1 MQTYSQAQPFARPP
15 RTRCCRARRPFAAHE
30 GEPNTMFRSLSLL
43 VLLPFAA
50 CVGNTYSIPTPAYD
64 AAKYE
69 VVGDASTT
77 KTGIMLLQLIPIG
90 QNDKI
95 ERAMQLLMQEKGGDA
110 LTDVTIRESWF
121 WAYVLNGYSVKVEAK
136 VLKKKG

>member
-1 MQTYSQAQPFARPP
+1 MI
-15 RTRCCRARRPFAAHE
+15 
-30 GEPNTMFRSLSLL
+30 RSLACML
-43 VLLPFAA
+43 LLPFAA
-50 CVGNTYSIPTPAYD
+50 CVGSTYSLPTPAYD

-77 KTGIMLLQLIPIG
+77 TTGIMLLQLIPIG

-95 ERAMQLLMQEKGGDA
+95 ERAMQRLLQEKGGDVLA
-110 LTDVTIRESWF
+110 DVTIRESWF
-121 WAYVLNGYSVKVEAK
+121 WAYVLNGYSVKVEGK

>member
-1 MQTYSQAQPFARPP
+1 
-15 RTRCCRARRPFAAHE
+15 
-30 GEPNTMFRSLSLL
+30 MFRSLSLL

-50 CVGNTYSIPTPAYD
+50 CVGSTYSLPTPAYD

-77 KTGIMLLQLIPIG
+77 TTGIMLLQLIPIG

>member
-1 MQTYSQAQPFARPP
+1 
-15 RTRCCRARRPFAAHE
+15 
-30 GEPNTMFRSLSLL
+30 
-43 VLLPFAA
+43 
-50 CVGNTYSIPTPAYD
+50 
-64 AAKYE
+64 
-69 VVGDASTT
+69 
-77 KTGIMLLQLIPIG
+77 MLLQLIPIG

>member
-1 MQTYSQAQPFARPP
+1 MVRRRAGVADQLADGAFPAATRDAMLRPSP
-15 RTRCCRARRPFAAHE
+15 PVRGARRRPQHDV
-30 GEPNTMFRSLSLL
+30 P
-43 VLLPFAA
+43 A

-110 LTDVTIRESWF
+110 LADVTIRESWF

-136 VLKKKG
+136 VLRKKG